1 MHVQVKAVVI
11 GYDRHFS
18 FSKAIKACSYAKNSS
33 NLFIGTNMD
42 TSLPMPNKDIVVPG
56 KTLNCPCV
64 YALNCPCVHA
74 LNCPCICVY
83 AVSLIEPQ

>member
-1 MHVQVKAVVI
+1 MELTVLVVSCTYMQVKAVVI

-18 FSKAIKACSYAKNSS
+18 FSKAIKACSYAKNTN

-56 KTLNCPCV
+56 KCPCV
-64 YALNCPCVHA
+64 YAVRLRVDCP
-74 LNCPCICVY
+74 P
-83 AVSLIEPQ
+83 